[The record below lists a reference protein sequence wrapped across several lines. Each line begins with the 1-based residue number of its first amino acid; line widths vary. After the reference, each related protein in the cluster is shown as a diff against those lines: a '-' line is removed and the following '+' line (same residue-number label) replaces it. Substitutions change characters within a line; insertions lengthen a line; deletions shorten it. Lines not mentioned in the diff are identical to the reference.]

1 MRLLDNH
8 KIQFYI
14 FKMYLPRLLASTFR
28 NAVREFPAV
37 LLTGPRQSG
46 KTTFLLHEM
55 GGRAGYATFDD
66 PAERRFAIMDPNG
79 FLDRFAGKAAILD
92 EIQYVPELLPYI
104 KMRIDADRRAAGR
117 WLLTGSQQ
125 FHLMK
130 NIVESLAG
138 RVAILELLPFSI
150 LETGARK
157 GKLGSVLWNGGYPEP
172 SLYPHKRNLWVR
184 SYIRTYVERDV
195 RQLQNIRDLRSF
207 ELFLGLCAAN
217 HGKAFNTAGLSRDCG
232 VSLPTIKAWGS
243 VLEASYLIH
252 LLPPYFRNFGKRV
265 VKTPK
270 LFFLDSSIA
279 CDLTRQPDPDSA
291 LAGPMGGPLFEGW
304 IVGEAVKVYTML
316 GKKPDLFFWRSHDGL
331 EVDVIVQAGPVLHP
345 VEVKLT
351 ATPSDKHVEPMERFR
366 ALAGPDKVGTGIL
379 VCRTTK
385 EIPLPGGHRAIPW
398 DRFASW
404 LKTTL
409 DPPAAASTAPAPR
422 PRQEA

>member
-1 MRLLDNH
+1 
-8 KIQFYI
+8 
-14 FKMYLPRLLASTFR
+14 MYLPRSLSATFR
-28 NAVREFPAV
+28 KAVRQFPAV

-55 GGRAGYATFDD
+55 HGRARYATFDD
-66 PAERRFAIMDPNG
+66 PAERRFAVLDPNG

-92 EIQYVPELLPYI
+92 EIQYVPELLPYL
-104 KMRIDADRRAAGR
+104 KMRIDADRRATGR
-117 WLLTGSQQ
+117 WLLTGSQE

-130 NIVESLAG
+130 NIGESLAG
-138 RVAILELLPFSI
+138 RVAILELLPFST
-150 LETGARK
+150 LETGARQK
-157 GKLGSVLWNGGYPEP
+157 KLGSVLWNGGYPEP
-172 SLYPHKRNLWVR
+172 SLSPRKRDLWVR

-207 ELFLGLCAAN
+207 EQFLGLCAAN
-217 HGKAFNTAGLSRDCG
+217 HGKPFNTAGLSRDCG
-232 VSLPTIKAWGS
+232 VSLPTVKAWGG

-270 LFFLDSSIA
+270 LFFLDPAIA
-279 CDLTRQPDPDSA
+279 CDLTRQPDADSA
-291 LAGPMGGPLFEGW
+291 LAGPMGGALFEGL
-304 IVGEAVKVYTML
+304 IVGEAVKVYAML

-331 EVDVIVQAGPVLHP
+331 EVDMIVQAGPVLHP

-351 ATPSDKHVEPMERFR
+351 ATPSDKHIEPMNRFR
-366 ALAGPDKVGTGIL
+366 SLAGADNVGPGIL

-398 DRFASW
+398 NRFPSW
-404 LKTTL
+404 LKKTL
-409 DPPAAASTAPAPR
+409 EHPGTRVSW
-422 PRQEA
+422 